1 MSCRICNKK
10 LNKVINYKKVAL
22 AGNFL
27 NKNQIKNEKKY
38 QLTLM
43 VCANCKHLQIK
54 EKIDPKIL
62 FPKNYFWQTV
72 KTKSCT
78 VFEEFVLSHVTT
90 LGHFYKMTNSQNHDL
105 KKFRAT
111 FLYTKTVQ
119 DVF

>member
-27 NKNQIKNEKKY
+27 NKNQIKNEEKY

-62 FPKNYFWQTV
+62 FPKNYFWQTGISTTNI
-72 KTKSCT
+72 KLIQDL
-78 VFEEFVLSHVTT
+78 LS
-90 LGHFYKMTNSQNHDL
+90 KL
-105 KKFRAT
+105 KKKI
-111 FLYTKTVQ
+111 YN
-119 DVF
+119 